1 MKTLAYTFLA
11 LSLMLGYSA
20 QAQTADEILANYFE
34 NTGGE
39 AQWKALEGMKM
50 TAKVNQQGMEIP
62 LEIYQLKD
70 GRQMT
75 VVKFQGQEIKQGV
88 FDGETL
94 WSTNF
99 MTMKAEK
106 GDEESTA
113 NLKLAANDFP
123 DPFLD
128 YKEKGYTVELLG
140 TETMDGAETYKVK
153 LVKEPLTIDGETK
166 EDVSYYYFDTENFV
180 PIAVETEVHTGPMKG
195 QTQVITYSDYQEV
208 DGLYFPFSMSQGVKG
223 GASQPITMESI
234 ELNPKLDAS
243 VFSFPEE
250 VEAPAGNKQ

>member
-11 LSLMLGYSA
+11 ISLMLGFSA
-20 QAQTADEILANYFE
+20 QAQTADEILSNYFE

-39 AQWKALEGMKM
+39 AQWKALKGMKM
-50 TAKVNQQGMEIP
+50 NAKVNQQGMEIP
-62 LEIYQLKD
+62 LEIYQMKD

-75 VVKFQGQEIKQGV
+75 VVKFQGKEIKQGV

-106 GDEESTA
+106 SDEETTA
-113 NLKLAANDFP
+113 NLKLNANDFP

-128 YKEKGYTVELLG
+128 YKEKGYTVELVG
-140 TETMDGAETYKVK
+140 TETMDGAETYKIK
-153 LVKEPLTIDGETK
+153 LVKEPLTIDGQTK
-166 EDVSYYYFDTENFV
+166 EDVSYYYFDTENYV
-180 PIAVETEVHTGPMKG
+180 PIAVESEVNMGPMKG
-195 QTQVITYSDYQEV
+195 QTQLITFSDYQEV
-208 DGLYFPFSMSQGVKG
+208 EGLYFPFSMSQGIKG

-234 ELNPKLDAS
+234 ELNPQLDEAA
-243 VFSFPEE
+243 FNFPDEGE
-250 VEAPAGNKQ
+250 VPVENKQ